1 MTSVPRG
8 DALTASGRRALG
20 LAVILVGDDSASSI
34 YVNAKKRDCREVNY
48 HSDARHLSP
57 DISQADPLEIID

>member
-34 YVNAKKRDCREVNY
+34 YVNAKKRGCREVNY